1 MPVTLHPWPARLG
14 RVILRMLRQP
24 RAGRPSLLARFVALL
39 VVVGMVGITAPAL
52 SRPVMATLQWL
63 GALL

>member
-1 MPVTLHPWPARLG
+1 
-14 RVILRMLRQP
+14 VILRMLRQP

-39 VVVGMVGITAPAL
+39 VVVGLVGITAPAL
-52 SRPVMATLQWL
+52 SRPVLATLQWL